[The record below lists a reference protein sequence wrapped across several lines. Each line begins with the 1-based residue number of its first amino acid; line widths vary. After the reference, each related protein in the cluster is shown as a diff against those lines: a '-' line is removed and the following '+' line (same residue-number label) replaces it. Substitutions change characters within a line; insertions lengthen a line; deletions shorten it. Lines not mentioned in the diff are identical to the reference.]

1 VRVLVSPLDWG
12 LGHATRCIPIL
23 RALRV
28 AGHEVVIAASGAG
41 LRLLREE
48 FPDVETEEFPS
59 YAMRYSK
66 SRFLLPLWL
75 LAQLPLFLLS
85 ILRERKRLNYLIQ
98 RRGIERVI
106 SDGRYGICTRKVP
119 CVFITHQLCI
129 LPPGPRWLRS
139 LLAGPIL
146 RFNRHI
152 LRGFKEIWV
161 PDFPASVNLSG
172 MLGHPRI
179 AWPEVRYIFPLC
191 RFRSETLPWS
201 QPMEAAGAG
210 SFGKGIEK
218 DDSENPGGID
228 ILALVSGP
236 EPQRTLFENLLMS
249 ALQNRSGTPV
259 LVRGVPGTPV
269 AGQPKVPLH
278 IVQGKLNVF
287 DHLPGEQLSQYLA
300 SARRVVCRSG
310 YTSVMEL
317 AGMGKTD
324 VLFIPTPGQ
333 PEQEYLAEHLHGMGF
348 AVFQRQEYLDLD
360 RELPASLHALQAN
373 KTAELFGF
381 AKLFP
386 VGVSQDDPAGS
397 WVLADW
403 IHTHPLFH
411 IPEHRIKRLAG
422 TFVL

>member
-1 VRVLVSPLDWG
+1 
-12 LGHATRCIPIL
+12 
-23 RALRV
+23 
-28 AGHEVVIAASGAG
+28 VVIAASGGG
-41 LRLLREE
+41 LRLLQEE
-48 FPDVETEEFPS
+48 FPDVEAEEFPS
-59 YAMRYSK
+59 YAMRYSR

-75 LAQLPLFLLS
+75 LAQLPLFLFS
-85 ILRERKRLNYLIQ
+85 ILRERNRLNHLIQ

-106 SDGRYGICTRKVP
+106 SDGRYGVCSRKVP

-129 LPPGPRWLRS
+129 LPPGPRWVRA

-146 RFNRHI
+146 RLNQRI

-161 PDFPASVNLSG
+161 PDFPEAVNLSG
-172 MLGHPRI
+172 MLGHPPL

-201 QPMEAAGAG
+201 QPMEAAEAG
-210 SFGKGIEK
+210 DHR
-218 DDSENPGGID
+218 DDTENPEGID

-236 EPQRTLFENLLMS
+236 EPQRAVFENLLTR
-249 ALQNRSGTPV
+249 ALQNRSGTRV
-259 LVRGVPGTPV
+259 LVRGVPGKSI
-269 AGQPKVPLH
+269 AGQPKAAQPVT
-278 IVQGKLNVF
+278 QGKLNVF

-317 AGMGKTD
+317 AGMGKTS
-324 VLFIPTPGQ
+324 VLFVPTPGQ
-333 PEQEYLAEHLHGMGF
+333 PEQEYLAEHLRAMGF
-348 AVFQRQEYLDLD
+348 AVFQTQENLDLD
-360 RELPASLHALQAN
+360 DSLPDSLRADSAGELS
-373 KTAELFGF
+373 GF

-386 VGVSQDDPAGS
+386 VEFSQASQDASGGS

-403 IHTHPLFH
+403 IHAHPLFH

-422 TFVL
+422 KFVL

>member
-1 VRVLVSPLDWG
+1 MRVLVSPLDWG

-41 LRLLREE
+41 LRLLQEE
-48 FPDVETEEFPS
+48 FPDVEAEEFPS
-59 YAMRYSK
+59 YAMRYSR
-66 SRFLLPLWL
+66 SRFLLPVWL
-75 LAQLPLFLLS
+75 LAQLPLFLFS
-85 ILRERKRLNYLIQ
+85 ILRERNRLNHLIQ

-106 SDGRYGICTRKVP
+106 SDGRYGVCTRKVP

-129 LPPGPRWLRS
+129 LPPGPRWLQS
-139 LLAGPIL
+139 LFAGPIL
-146 RFNRHI
+146 RLNHRI

-161 PDFPASVNLSG
+161 PDFPGEVNLSG
-172 MLGHPRI
+172 MLGHPRS

-191 RFRSETLPWS
+191 RFRSETLLWS
-201 QPMEAAGAG
+201 QPMEAGSAG
-210 SFGKGIEK
+210 SHAGGIENQ
-218 DDSENPGGID
+218 DSIE

-236 EPQRTLFENLLMS
+236 EPQRTVFESLLTR
-249 ALQNRSGTPV
+249 ALQNRSGTRV
-259 LVRGVPGTPV
+259 LVRGVPGRSI
-269 AGQPKVPLH
+269 AGQPKVPQH
-278 IVQGKLNVF
+278 IMQGKLNVF
-287 DHLPGEQLSQYLA
+287 DHLPGEQISQYLA

-324 VLFIPTPGQ
+324 ILFIPTPGQ
-333 PEQEYLAEHLHGMGF
+333 PEQEYLAEHLSAMGF
-348 AVFQRQEYLDLD
+348 AVFQTQEHLDLD
-360 RELPASLHALQAN
+360 GELPGSSHADKAAEAS
-373 KTAELFGF
+373 GF

-386 VGVSQDDPAGS
+386 VESSQVDRDATANS

-403 IHTHPLFH
+403 IHAHPLFH

-422 TFVL
+422 KFVL